1 MDNNCLD
8 FEIIFKG
15 LNGKLLLLRNIKNF
29 VISILR
35 TEGYFIAGI
44 GLS

>member
-15 LNGKLLLLRNIKNF
+15 LNCKLLLLRNIRNLI
-29 VISILR
+29 ISILR
-35 TEGYFIAGI
+35 TEGYFIVGI